1 MRAPIARAPQR
12 ANRQDDSDRSSP
24 RVLQPVARMRLR
36 PRASS
41 SPPVRSQPP
50 PIPQPRATAPTEQFG
65 PYLIYESMGE
75 GGMACVHRAERVG
88 EDGLRKPVALKRL
101 WAHLSEDEDFVASF
115 VQEGRL
121 AASLRHDHIAQAYE
135 LGKID
140 DTYYIAMELVPGPTL
155 NDLMIQSR
163 TAAGPIPLSIIV
175 QILIELC
182 DALDHAHGHEI
193 IHRDVSPA
201 NVIVSSAG
209 SIKLIDF
216 GIAKAARSRVQT
228 QAGFIKG
235 KLCYVA
241 PEYTLGQLDHR
252 ADLFA
257 VGVIAHE
264 LLTGRRLFL
273 ADTDVAIIHNVREKP
288 IVPPSRSN
296 PEIELDLDD
305 IVMTALQRDP
315 AKRWQNAAAMR
326 NALVQA
332 ARQIGP
338 ASGKQIRDWVEWA
351 FTREP
356 WRDSIVE
363 RLVDKLEVTRA
374 RHARPVSRPSKVIVE
389 PELPPRA
396 ATPTYRE
403 PPPMIVL
410 DLSGPILLEDVTV
423 PVRKP
428 RDSAPTI
435 VEDVDL
441 HLEISRPAPV
451 RLAVP
456 TQRVNLGRRGAPWL
470 VLLVIAAAIGAAAW
484 YGWLAPA
491 LSAI

>member
-1 MRAPIARAPQR
+1 MR
-12 ANRQDDSDRSSP
+12 
-24 RVLQPVARMRLR
+24 VR

-41 SPPVRSQPP
+41 SPPVRAQPP
-50 PIPQPRATAPTEQFG
+50 PIPRHARPKTTIPTEQFG
-65 PYLIYESMGE
+65 PYLVFESMGE
-75 GGMACVHRAERVG
+75 GGMACVHRAERAG
-88 EDGLRKPVALKRL
+88 ADGFRKPVALKRM
-101 WAHLSEDEDFVASF
+101 WAHLSDDRDFVEAF
-115 VQEGRL
+115 VQEARL
-121 AASLRHDHIAQAYE
+121 VASLRHDHIAQAYE
-135 LGKID
+135 CGTLDG
-140 DTYYIAMELVPGPTL
+140 TYYIAMELVPGPTL
-155 NDLMIQSR
+155 NELMIQSR
-163 TAAGPIPLSIIV
+163 TAAGPIPLPIIV
-175 QILIELC
+175 ELLIQLC
-182 DALDHAHGHEI
+182 DALEHAHAANI

-201 NVIVSSAG
+201 NVIVSTAG

-216 GIAKAARSRVQT
+216 GIAKAAHSRVQT

-235 KLCYVA
+235 KLGYVA
-241 PEYTLGQLDHR
+241 PEYTLGLLDHR

-273 ADTDVAIIHNVREKP
+273 AESDVAIVHNVREKP

-296 PEIELDLDD
+296 PEIGHDLDD

-315 AKRWQNAAAMR
+315 ARRWQNAAAMR
-326 NALVQA
+326 TALVQA

-356 WRDSIVE
+356 WRDSLVE
-363 RLVDKLEVTRA
+363 RLVDKLETTRP
-374 RHARPVSRPSKVIVE
+374 RHGRPIPRESKVIIE
-389 PELPPRA
+389 PELVPRA

-403 PPPMIVL
+403 PPPLLVL
-410 DLSGPILLEDVTV
+410 DLSAPVVLDDATV
-423 PVRKP
+423 PLRKP

-435 VEDVDL
+435 VDDVAL

-451 RLAVP
+451 RLAAP
-456 TQRVNLGRRGAPWL
+456 TQRLNVGSRAAPWL
-470 VLLVIAAAIGAAAW
+470 VLLVIALAIGAAAW
-484 YGWLAPA
+484 SGWLVPA